1 MLYLLSG
8 TLNPKGGGLRQMAGL
23 LSSQIQTILAPTHT
37 GPEWPVAL
45 MAPGSQDCRGAIAA
59 V

>member
-1 MLYLLSG
+1 
-8 TLNPKGGGLRQMAGL
+8 MAGL
-23 LSSQIQTILAPTHT
+23 LTSQIQTVFAPTHT

-59 V
+59 VR

>member
-1 MLYLLSG
+1 
-8 TLNPKGGGLRQMAGL
+8 MAGL
-23 LSSQIQTILAPTHT
+23 LLSQIQTLLNPTHT

-59 V
+59 VR